1 MIQLI
6 KRDLLLNKW
15 AGLVIV
21 VILLPLAYISINLP
35 ITTLLMLVII
45 PMVSSLFYADDK
57 SHSMRSVIAMP
68 VAKAVIVRSRYA
80 YGMLIVIVAM
90 LYQWMIGHVIVH
102 MLELTGHDYFVYDWK
117 DMTTIVCLG
126 AIVVAICIPLYH
138 LMSNFYAATIVLI
151 CIMYVLWFTSLDPL
165 VTVTGMQDHIFFNDI
180 DRGYTLLVEKYLPF
194 PPYLFLALGAAFLF
208 FLSMKLSEYV
218 FLKRDH

>member
-1 MIQLI
+1 
-6 KRDLLLNKW
+6 
-15 AGLVIV
+15 AGDRCDFAALG
-21 VILLPLAYISINLP
+21 LYQYNLP

-90 LYQWMIGHVIVH
+90 LYQWLIGHVIVH

-126 AIVVAICIPLYH
+126 AIVVA
-138 LMSNFYAATIVLI
+138 
-151 CIMYVLWFTSLDPL
+151 
-165 VTVTGMQDHIFFNDI
+165 
-180 DRGYTLLVEKYLPF
+180 
-194 PPYLFLALGAAFLF
+194 
-208 FLSMKLSEYV
+208 
-218 FLKRDH
+218 